1 MLRRLFGLAVFAVG
15 AVASYRLV
23 IEPWWRSWGADPD
36 EAVRALPG
44 DDVVPDGVTAE
55 TRGITIDAPPA
66 AVWPWLVQ
74 MGYGR
79 AGWYSYDRID
89 MRGASAD
96 RIVPELQSLS
106 VGDIMPTHPAG
117 GFLVKAIEPERAL
130 VLFTDTDTVRD
141 QASAAAEADPT
152 PANVKLAG
160 AFMEGAQPTDFAVS
174 WAFVL
179 EPLPDGRTRLI
190 ERTRVRFGEA
200 DKPWMRITMPM
211 MGFGVF
217 VMMRRQLIGIRDRAE
232 RSPMPA
238 PQGMAA

>member
-1 MLRRLFGLAVFAVG
+1 MLRRLFGLAVFAAG

-23 IEPWWRSWGADPD
+23 IAPWWRSWGADPD

-44 DDVVPDGVTAE
+44 DDVIPDGVTAE
-55 TRGITIDAPPA
+55 TRGITIHAPPA
-66 AVWPWLVQ
+66 TVWPWLVQ

-79 AGWYSYDRID
+79 GGWYSYDQID

-96 RIVPELQSLS
+96 RVVPELQTLS

-117 GFLVKAIEPERAL
+117 GFVVKAIEPERAL
-130 VLFTDTDTVRD
+130 VLFTDTHTVRE

-179 EPLPDGRTRLI
+179 VPLPDGGTRLI

-200 DKPWMRITMPM
+200 DKPWMRLTMPM

-217 VMMRRQLIGIRDRAE
+217 VMMRRQLIGIRDRVE
-232 RSPMPA
+232 RNPVPA
-238 PQGMAA
+238 AQGIAA